1 MSGKKRLLVANSLSN
16 SSVQKSN
23 RGRVQQHMKNK
34 ILIALSVTSALF
46 ALSIAASAQA
56 PCKEDG
62 SIRSVTK
69 ARSGNFETVTFEIVG
84 STLPQIVEVR
94 NEKPPITNYGGDNL
108 HMKGPYFKS
117 VNLRMVPWTCDI
129 RENFRVRTS
138 TITGVK
144 QEEQFEGYVGYA
156 IGYTSKR
163 KYVGV
168 TKTIGAKT
176 SKVVVKFRR

>member
-1 MSGKKRLLVANSLSN
+1 LSN
-16 SSVQKSN
+16 TGLQKSN
-23 RGRVQQHMKNK
+23 RSGVHQHMKNK
-34 ILIALSVTSALF
+34 LLVLAAISCSIV
-46 ALSIAASAQA
+46 ALSIAATAQG
-56 PCKEDG
+56 PCKDPG

-69 ARSGNFETVTFEIVG
+69 ARMGNFETVTFEIVG
-84 STLPQIVEVR
+84 NALPDTVEVR
-94 NEKPPITNYGGDNL
+94 DEKPPITNYGGDNL

-129 RENFRVRTS
+129 RENLHAATR

-168 TKTIGAKT
+168 IKTTGAKT

>member
-1 MSGKKRLLVANSLSN
+1 
-16 SSVQKSN
+16 
-23 RGRVQQHMKNK
+23 MKNK
-34 ILIALSVTSALF
+34 LITLAAACCGLVLLSS
-46 ALSIAASAQA
+46 AASAQMQKCTEA
-56 PCKEDG
+56 G

-84 STLPQIVEVR
+84 SALPEIVEVR

-117 VNLRMVPWTCDI
+117 VNLRMVPWTCEI
-129 RENFRVRTS
+129 RENLGARTT

-168 TKTIGAKT
+168 TKITGAKT
-176 SKVVVKFRR
+176 SKVIVKFRR